1 VRWRLALI
9 SGVPE
14 RSEPRQRR
22 KKGALN
28 PSTLSLPGQAK
39 KKKLGGKGAAEGQG
53 KGEREAEKVY

>member
-1 VRWRLALI
+1 MI

-39 KKKLGGKGAAEGQG
+39 KRKLGGKGAAEGQG